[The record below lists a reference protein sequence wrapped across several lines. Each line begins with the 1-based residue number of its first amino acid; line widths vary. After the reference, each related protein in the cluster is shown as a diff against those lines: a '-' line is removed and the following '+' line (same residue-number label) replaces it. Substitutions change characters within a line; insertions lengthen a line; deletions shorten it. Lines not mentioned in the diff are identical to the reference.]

1 MAHQKKV
8 AVYGAAGHTGT
19 FVVNELRR
27 RGIAVAAVARDITR
41 IPKDVPAV
49 AASIDD
55 PAALDAAFAGCAIV
69 INCAGPFLDTA
80 VPVVE
85 AALRA
90 HASYIDVTAEQPSAR
105 ALFDGYNERG
115 LEAGVAI
122 IPAAGFYGGLADL
135 MASAL
140 VGSGQADEITTAVA
154 LDHWW
159 PTEGTRITGERN
171 KSPRM
176 MVDKGEL
183 APIALPAQEI
193 DWQFAPPFNTQRVVE
208 LSFSEVTTIAHHI
221 SVDSLHS
228 YFSLGPL
235 EEVRSATTPQPT
247 AVDADGR
254 SAQRFM
260 IDVVARMGSETRRA
274 RATGQDIY
282 AISAPIVVEA
292 AARMLAPSFSKRG
305 ALSVGQAFDPA
316 AFLDALA
323 SSHLAI
329 HLGHN

>member
-1 MAHQKKV
+1 MAHKNLV
-8 AVYGAAGHTGT
+8 AVYGATGHTGT

-27 RGIAVAAVARDITR
+27 RGIAVLAVARDISR
-41 IPKDVPAV
+41 IAEGIPAV

-80 VPVVE
+80 APIVE

-90 HASYIDVTAEQPSAR
+90 KASYLDVTAEQPAAR
-105 ALFDGYNERG
+105 ALFDGYHERAR
-115 LEAGVAI
+115 EAGIAI

-140 VGSGQADEITTAVA
+140 VGDGHADEITTAVA

-176 MVDKGEL
+176 MVEQGRL
-183 APIALPAQEI
+183 TPIALPAQEI
-193 DWQFAPPFNTQRVVE
+193 DWTFAQPFNTQRMVE
-208 LSFSEVTTIAHHI
+208 LSFSEVTTISHHI
-221 SVDSLHS
+221 AVDSLHS

-235 EEVRSATTPQPT
+235 EEVRSATTPAPA

-260 IDVVARMGSETRRA
+260 MEVVARTGTETRRA

-282 AISAPIVVEA
+282 AISAPIIVEA
-292 AARMLAPSFSKRG
+292 AARMLQPSFQRRG
-305 ALSVGQAFDPA
+305 ALSLGQAFEPK

-329 HLGHN
+329 QLASE